1 MKDFLNHNY
10 VGQDFGRPV
19 DYSQFESTGM
29 WYISL
34 AMIINRQQLEKIL
47 ESQRLPDRSA
57 YRY

>member
-1 MKDFLNHNY
+1 MDDFLNPDFM
-10 VGQDFGRPV
+10 GTDFGELV

-34 AMIINRQQLEKIL
+34 SIFLNKNKIKQFL
-47 ESQRLPDRSA
+47 GGGFEETA